1 MVFYCVVDQMELT
14 AEDAATF
21 NNTTTK
27 AEIVAPQGSRHSGR
41 PSADDHDI
49 ENFSFK
55 VHSGKSECTLFVI
68 GFADPMPFFVTA
80 GNCQTSDYRQ
90 AIPLKLSFF
99 PPFTRSE
106 GRPRAPALIGTNVA
120 LSLVP
125 NLGKFRFARAS
136 R

>member
-68 GFADPMPFFVTA
+68 GNVPLCRFLSPLETA
-80 GNCQTSDYRQ
+80 KPAAVDALPYRNS
-90 AIPLKLSFF
+90 LS
-99 PPFTRSE
+99 S
-106 GRPRAPALIGTNVA
+106 
-120 LSLVP
+120 
-125 NLGKFRFARAS
+125 
-136 R
+136 